1 MAAACRGAKPLSIER
16 RGRSLIM
23 LWTMAVSASP
33 DGTIPEQVG
42 NAANSAAQDCIQA
55 GPQDRPCHCRGARRV
70 HQALRVTQL
79 RPSCGSTGSGVDTL
93 WRRQETVR
101 LRFLVAPCPYPVD
114 GHGLPPRRC
123 VAPGRNRAF
132 GLDDG
137 AKSKISKRSTQA
149 LASGWPNLIVST

>member
-1 MAAACRGAKPLSIER
+1 MAA
-16 RGRSLIM
+16 
-23 LWTMAVSASP
+23 SASP

-42 NAANSAAQDCIQA
+42 NAANSAAQDCILA
-55 GPQDRPCHCRGARRV
+55 GPQDRPCPCRGARRV
-70 HQALRVTQL
+70 HQALRVTQI

-114 GHGLPPRRC
+114 GRGLPPRRC

-132 GLDDG
+132 G
-137 AKSKISKRSTQA
+137 
-149 LASGWPNLIVST
+149 VSTMARSEDFETLDTGLGFWVAELDRVHLKEGQKYRLHHSLAGGWLDRRLLSH